1 MKNEKS
7 IGKRADYSKLF
18 AHKGIVLIAILA
30 VLILIVNIITASFSW
45 FVPQEGKRMSYERS
59 FTVRSENCTMS
70 THIGEEYVYN
80 ASTNH
85 KDHPT
90 GYIVYEENASTDS
103 VTINVG
109 ERAYFRTI
117 IQNSS
122 EVLYPSNIS
131 LYIADFPST
140 CSIGVESPSNSYR
153 SFSEAKTDLY
163 IVRNAYVKT
172 YVATDVDGPGKLYID
187 WFVVNN
193 ASSSKSVD
201 LSKLY
206 LVYN

>member
-1 MKNEKS
+1 MKNKKGRS
-7 IGKRADYSKLF
+7 KGADYSKLF
-18 AHKGIVLIAILA
+18 ANKGIVLITILA

-70 THIGEEYVYN
+70 THIGEEYVY
-80 ASTNH
+80 S
-85 KDHPT
+85 KPDHTDYPT
-90 GYIVYEENASTDS
+90 GRIVYEENASTNS
-103 VTINVG
+103 VTISAG

-117 IQNSS
+117 VQNSS
-122 EVLYPSNIS
+122 DVLYPSNIS
-131 LYIADFPST
+131 LFIADFPST